1 MNLLTASDRV
11 PSAVTAMIGALTLAP
26 VTAALARTA
35 TPVVGGGCWPATGSA
50 AMCGPFSELLKW
62 FLPSLSAGS

>member
-1 MNLLTASDRV
+1 MRRTV
-11 PSAVTAMIGALTLAP
+11 AVTAMIGALTLAP
-26 VTAALARTA
+26 LAPATAAPAPTA

-50 AMCGPFSELLKW
+50 AMCVPFSEFLKW